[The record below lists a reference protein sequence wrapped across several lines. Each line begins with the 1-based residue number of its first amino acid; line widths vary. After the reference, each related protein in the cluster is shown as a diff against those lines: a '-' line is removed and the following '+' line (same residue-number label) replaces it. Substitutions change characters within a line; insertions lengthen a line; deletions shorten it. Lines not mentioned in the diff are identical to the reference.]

1 MTIWFVTSALLTSNL
16 SKAHE
21 TRESLGSYCLQVVLV
36 YCQPFLRNT
45 LCVPRSR
52 KIAKKTLNPLFWEF
66 NVIQG
71 HWRWHI
77 KNVSLVLVMISSRP
91 ALSASVFTLNKPIA
105 VKNTFSRYPYL
116 TPACAVLLGSQLAA
130 IKSTLNAENF
140 VADFL
145 GLFPAI
151 SVQFILRMC
160 ATARNRE
167 KSLKQLLLGFK
178 VIQSH
183 RCWHSYKARH
193 QCLLW

>member
-1 MTIWFVTSALLTSNL
+1 MRHTRALEVPVRRL
-16 SKAHE
+16 SLYISSHFYAILFMCA
-21 TRESLGSYCLQVVLV
+21 S
-36 YCQPFLRNT
+36 QP
-45 LCVPRSR
+45 
-52 KIAKKTLNPLFWEF
+52 KIAKRTQEHPILG
-66 NVIQG
+66 VQG
-71 HWRWHI
+71 HSTSLTLTPL
-77 KNVSLVLVMISSRP
+77 KGVSLVLVMISSRP

-183 RCWHSYKARH
+183 RC
-193 QCLLW
+193 